1 MHPNKIAKFVQ
12 AGIGT
17 IHLRPETTK
26 YLLGFIIKKLNQ
38 NIVFILKIK
47 IDGAVGDAC
56 FFGNLGN
63 GRLVK
68 SLSGKNL
75 DSRFKNLVI
84 FMIFFD
90 PVNNRPPS
98 VYFFLDK

>member
-1 MHPNKIAKFVQ
+1 MHPNEIAKFVQ
-12 AGIGT
+12 AGIGP
-17 IHLRPETTK
+17 IHLRPETIK
-26 YLLGFIIKKLNQ
+26 YLLGFIIKKLDQ
-38 NIVFILKIK
+38 NIVFILEIQ
-47 IDGAVGDAC
+47 INGAVGDPG

-75 DSRFKNLVI
+75 NRRLKNLMI

-90 PVNNRPPS
+90 SVNDRPPS
-98 VYFFLDK
+98 VYYF